1 MARTVSHYRIEEE
14 IGRGGMGVVYRA
26 VDTRLGRAVAIK
38 MLVGEAATDADRIR
52 RFVQEARAAS
62 ALNHPHIVT
71 IYDIEEADGS
81 TFIAMELLE
90 GTPLDRV
97 LAEGTLPVAT
107 ALEYGAQIASALEA
121 AHASGIVHR
130 DIKPANVMITRDGR
144 AKVLDFGL
152 AKLFERT
159 PALET
164 MTSFAT
170 RPGLVMGSPAYM
182 SPEQAEGKPVDARS
196 DIFSF
201 GAVLYEM
208 LAGRRPFAGGS
219 DLGIITSILRDQPPP
234 IRSVRAHV
242 PASVEAIIDRCLAK
256 DADARYAKAGALRAD
271 LTAVHTALTRPAQAV
286 WRRPAALIPL
296 TLLLVAAT
304 ALGAWQALQT
314 RRGRLARQLA
324 IPEIE
329 RLQSSEQFVQAVRRA
344 REAERYAP
352 DEIARV
358 RQTWYRPNFTT
369 QPDGADIAIK
379 NYLDVNGT
387 WEPLGQTPISDH
399 ALPFGYYRVRF
410 SKAGYL
416 PVEISSPALGRRP
429 TIKLAREGSAPEGM
443 VLVSGG
449 DFSVGVAKPVVLP
462 DFWLDKY
469 EVTNREFKRFVDA
482 GGYRDKK
489 YWTELFSRENRVL
502 AFDEAMARFRDVTGR
517 TGPASWELGSYPE
530 GQEEFPVGGISWFEA
545 AAFAEFSG
553 KSLPTIY
560 HWYRAANIDELSADI
575 LRLSNFEGK
584 GPRNVGESGGLGP
597 WGTLDMAGNVREW
610 CANVAQGTTFRFI
623 LGGSWDEPNYR
634 YTESDAQDPWE
645 RSTRYGVRLVKN
657 TGSIGD
663 AAAPLAARVYGDPK
677 SVVPVS
683 DELADVYRRFYAYDR
698 TALNARVESVDDSS
712 PYWRRENVSFDAAYA
727 GQRVPASLFLPKN
740 GTPPYQTVIVFP
752 SGYALITASSQ
763 LLDYSRFDFIIRSG
777 RAVLYPVYQGTYERR
792 RGPTRGP
799 SDLRD
804 WYVQMAKDF
813 FRAVDYLETRPDVDT
828 QRVGYYSLSMG
839 AYFGPIPVA
848 LEPRIKVAVFASGGL
863 RFNWPPEIQ
872 PANFAPRVKT
882 PVLLIN
888 GRNDFQSPPESQQRF
903 MELLGTP
910 PEHKKLVVL
919 EGGHVPNDFRGLV
932 REALDWFDKYLGAVA
947 TTH

>member
-1 MARTVSHYRIEEE
+1 MVRTVSHYRIEEE

-26 VDTRLGRAVAIK
+26 LDTRLGRTVAIK
-38 MLVGEAATDADRIR
+38 MLMGQATADADRIR
-52 RFVQEARAAS
+52 RFVQEARSAS

-90 GTPLDRV
+90 GMPLDRV
-97 LAEGTLPVAT
+97 VAEGPLPTAT

-130 DIKPANVMITRDGR
+130 DIKPANIIITRDGR

-152 AKLFERT
+152 AKLFERA

-201 GAVLYEM
+201 GAMLYEM

-219 DLGIITSILRDQPPP
+219 DPGIITSILRDQPPP
-234 IRSVRAHV
+234 IRGVRGGV
-242 PASVEAIIDRCLAK
+242 PASVEAIVNRCLAK
-256 DADARYAKAGALRAD
+256 DPAARYANAGALHAD
-271 LTAVHTALTRPAQAV
+271 LKAAHTALTRPAEAV
-286 WRRPAALIPL
+286 WRRPAVLIPV
-296 TLLLVAAT
+296 TLLLVAAA
-304 ALGAWQALQT
+304 ALGAWQALET

-369 QPDGADIAIK
+369 QPDGVDVAIK

-387 WEPLGQTPISDH
+387 WEPLGQTPISGH
-399 ALPFGYYRVRF
+399 ALPFGYYRVRI

-429 TIKLAREGSAPEGM
+429 TIKLAREGSAPPGM

-449 DFSVGVAKPVVLP
+449 DFSVGVAKPVLLP

-489 YWTELFSRENRVL
+489 YWNEPFSQGDRVL
-502 AFDEAMARFRDVTGR
+502 AFDDAMARFRDATGR

-545 AAFAEFSG
+545 AAFAEFAG

-560 HWYRAANIDELSADI
+560 HWYRAANVDELSADI

-584 GPRNVGESGGLGP
+584 GPRKVGESGGLGP
-597 WGTLDMAGNVREW
+597 WGTLDMAGNVKEW
-610 CANVAQGTTFRFI
+610 CANVTQGTTLRFI
-623 LGGSWDEPNYR
+623 LGGSWDEPNYQ
-634 YTESDAQDPWE
+634 YTQPDAQDPWG
-645 RSTRYGVRLVKN
+645 RPTRYGVRLVKN
-657 TGSIGD
+657 AGPIGD
-663 AAAPLAARVYGDPK
+663 AAAPVGRVYGDPK
-677 SVVPVS
+677 SVVPAS
-683 DELADVYRRFYAYDR
+683 DALVDVYRRF
-698 TALNARVESVDDSS
+698 
-712 PYWRRENVSFDAAYA
+712 
-727 GQRVPASLFLPKN
+727 
-740 GTPPYQTVIVFP
+740 
-752 SGYALITASSQ
+752 
-763 LLDYSRFDFIIRSG
+763 
-777 RAVLYPVYQGTYERR
+777 
-792 RGPTRGP
+792 
-799 SDLRD
+799 
-804 WYVQMAKDF
+804 
-813 FRAVDYLETRPDVDT
+813 
-828 QRVGYYSLSMG
+828 
-839 AYFGPIPVA
+839 
-848 LEPRIKVAVFASGGL
+848 
-863 RFNWPPEIQ
+863 
-872 PANFAPRVKT
+872 
-882 PVLLIN
+882 
-888 GRNDFQSPPESQQRF
+888 
-903 MELLGTP
+903 
-910 PEHKKLVVL
+910 
-919 EGGHVPNDFRGLV
+919 
-932 REALDWFDKYLGAVA
+932 
-947 TTH
+947 